1 MAMMNGWGGMGGG
14 GAWLVVLLSIVVV
27 AAVIVGIVFLVRGL
41 GGGGAAGGSTLPQ
54 AGLRDSPE
62 DVLKRRYGAG
72 EIDRDEYEK
81 ALSDLRS

>member
-14 GAWLVVLLSIVVV
+14 GWLVVLLLIVVV

-41 GGGGAAGGSTLPQ
+41 GGGVTAGGGTQPK
-54 AGLRDSPE
+54 AGLRESPQ
-62 DVLKRRYGAG
+62 DILKRRYAAG
-72 EIDRDEYEK
+72 EIDREEYEK

>member
-14 GAWLVVLLSIVVV
+14 GWLAVLLLIVVV

-41 GGGGAAGGSTLPQ
+41 GGGGAAGGSTTPR
-54 AGLRDSPE
+54 AGLRESPQ
-62 DVLKRRYGAG
+62 DILKRRYAAG
-72 EIDRDEYEK
+72 EIDREEYEK

>member
-14 GAWLVVLLSIVVV
+14 GWLVVFLVIIVV

-41 GGGGAAGGSTLPQ
+41 GGGGTAGASTPPQ
-54 AGLRDSPE
+54 AGPRDSPQ
-62 DVLKRRYGAG
+62 DILKRRYAAG